1 MKKSEGSYTVE
12 LALLLPVLLLS
23 LFAPVYMGYDMY
35 MQTKEASV
43 FVWEETERAEERVL
57 KIKFAKEVLE
67 EWK

>member
-35 MQTKEASV
+35 MQTKKASV

-57 KIKFAKEVLE
+57 KIKFAKEV
-67 EWK
+67 

>member
-43 FVWEETERAEERVL
+43 FVREETERAEERVL

>member
-23 LFAPVYMGYDMY
+23 LFAPVYMGYEMY
-35 MQTKEASV
+35 MQTKESSV
-43 FVWEETERAEERVL
+43 FVWEEKERAEERVL

>member
-43 FVWEETERAEERVL
+43 FVWEETDRAEERVL

>member
-1 MKKSEGSYTVE
+1 ME